1 MLVAAYSF
9 DESGDTVLDMSGQNN
24 NFSLGADASRVAGH
38 TGGGIQPATSNA
50 TQLPDIGQTEER
62 TVCMWIKGSIPDVWA
77 IQWFDPT
84 ADAGAGSGAWGI
96 VFNMGNVCIQGRNL
110 SDTFNRAQAP
120 WPDTT
125 NWHHVAGVY
134 GGSSVK
140 LYLDGVMADQ
150 QSLVQPL
157 RSSNAP
163 TLFGGA
169 IAGQYDDLRVYDSA
183 LGDSAIIAAMNTP
196 VASADLSSAANL
208 AVDAAFLKRVTAAM
222 QQYGYSLA
230 TQIYAAR
237 DNTRKAQF
245 NLARNCLSDPDSY
258 GQQFAW
264 VIGADATVDAT
275 VDDGTIRLKVQ
286 EAWDVVAGAPF

>member
-9 DESGDTVLDMSGQNN
+9 DESGDTVLDVLGQNN
-24 NFSLGADASRVAGH
+24 FALGADASRVAGH
-38 TGGGIQPATSNA
+38 TGGGIQPATTNT
-50 TQLPDIGQTEER
+50 TQLPDMGQTDER
-62 TVCMWIKGSIPDVWA
+62 TVCMWIKGAVPDGWA

-84 ADAGAGSGAWGI
+84 ADGGSGSGAWGI
-96 VFNMGNVCIQGRNL
+96 LFNMGNVSIQGRNL
-110 SDTFNRAQAP
+110 ADTFTRAEAP

-157 RSSNAP
+157 RTSNAP
-163 TLFGGA
+163 TLFGGWA
-169 IAGQYDDLRVYDSA
+169 LAGQFDDLRVYDAA
-183 LGDSAIIAAMNTP
+183 LGDSAINAAMTTP
-196 VASADLSSAANL
+196 VASADLSSAAAL
-208 AVDAAFLKRVTAAM
+208 AVNADFLKRVTAAM
-222 QQYGYSLA
+222 QQYGFTIA

-245 NLARNCLSDPDSY
+245 NLARSALSDPASY

-286 EAWDVVAGAPF
+286 QAWDVVAGAPF